1 MPLKRLTP
9 VLGRNTLDQ
18 FHDQLEESQRR
29 DPSFDW
35 NDKRSDHEFS
45 EFFVQVERMNHET
58 SNGKRVVIDKSEI
71 DSPEGPRSR
80 KTFDNLVD
88 QMSKES
94 VKWKDHKVVLET
106 LGKRKKIKE
115 LMLS

>member
-1 MPLKRLTP
+1 MADDYPTFINPGDPRYELDEDQEKLAKSIKKTRNLMSLRASREPLDDQFENFIDEVDTNLKVKNKPLKRLTP

-45 EFFVQVERMNHET
+45 EFLYKLRE
-58 SNGKRVVIDKSEI
+58 
-71 DSPEGPRSR
+71 
-80 KTFDNLVD
+80 
-88 QMSKES
+88 
-94 VKWKDHKVVLET
+94 
-106 LGKRKKIKE
+106 
-115 LMLS
+115 